1 MKILH
6 LTHTD
11 LRFDNRI
18 LKELMVLSDLDHYNV
33 FALGVFSQEEA
44 AYAPNI
50 LRADVKNIK
59 LFLNYFFFIPRSI
72 RYFFIL
78 IEISIRF
85 FFNSLKIKPDIV
97 HCHDTMILPIGVLI
111 KILFRS
117 SLIYDAHELESQ
129 KNGQTKILS
138 KATLVIEKICW
149 NHIDQFISVSD
160 SIIEWY
166 NSNFKKVKSTLILN
180 SPIITNYENKSK
192 KFYFNKLFNIPK
204 DKLIFI
210 YIGYFGKG
218 RSIENILNAF
228 SDKSVLS
235 HIVFV
240 GYGELASRITNFS
253 LQHSNIHIHPA
264 VSHQN
269 VVEIASSAD
278 IGFCLL
284 ENVSLSDF
292 YALPNKFFEY
302 IFAGTPIIASD
313 FPELS
318 YSVNNYKLGVL
329 SQADTVSIKN
339 AIAIFENTPI
349 KRINTNLYPL
359 SWECQKEK
367 LLSLYNK
374 INIKS

>member
-11 LRFDNRI
+11 LRYDNRI
-18 LKELMVLSDLDHYNV
+18 LKELMVLSESEDYKV
-33 FALGVFSQEEA
+33 FGLGVFSREEA
-44 AYAPNI
+44 AFAKMV
-50 LRADVKNIK
+50 LRADIKNIN
-59 LFLNYFFFIPRSI
+59 LSLNSFIFLPRSI
-72 RYFFIL
+72 RYFFVL

-85 FFNSLKIKPDIV
+85 FFKSLKIRPDVI

-111 KILFRS
+111 KILFGS
-117 SLIYDAHELESQ
+117 ILIYDAHELESQ
-129 KNGQTKILS
+129 KNGQSRLLS
-138 KATLVIEKICW
+138 KATLVIEKVCW
-149 NHIDQFISVSD
+149 NNIDHLVSVSD

-166 NSNFKKVKSTLILN
+166 NSNFREVNSTLILN
-180 SPIITNYENKSK
+180 SPIVTNHEYKSRK
-192 KFYFNKLFNIPK
+192 HYFHDLYKIPE
-204 DKLIFI
+204 DQLVFI

-240 GYGELASRITNFS
+240 GYGELATRIKNYSFEH
-253 LQHSNIHIHPA
+253 LNIHLHAA
-264 VSHQN
+264 VSHEN
-269 VVEIASSAD
+269 VVEIAGSAD

-284 ENVSLSDF
+284 ENVSLSDY

-318 YSVNNYKLGVL
+318 NSVNNYKLGIL
-329 SQADTVSIKN
+329 TQTDTGSIKK
-339 AIAIFENTPI
+339 AIAFFENAP
-349 KRINTNLYPL
+349 KQRINSNLYLL
-359 SWECQKEK
+359 SWEYQKEK
-367 LLSLYNK
+367 LLSLYQ
-374 INIKS
+374 NIKTKN